1 MTGAFGA
8 KRFGGAG
15 GRTGFAALVLSMLCG
30 LSILASSSAQAE
42 LQRVE
47 AVGIYGIRDSMRSRV
62 VPRDEA
68 IAEARWEGVSRV
80 ARELLG
86 EAGLATSEDGTVG
99 EGGSS
104 GQDLAT
110 LESALGQDTLPYTRS
125 YRILKDQGER
135 PVLFQDSPG
144 IEREY
149 VVVVEVIVDVDRVNA
164 ALERSGLIAGNDPGQ
179 AGEAVLME
187 VVGLARYEAL
197 RTVVAALEERLGA
210 TRVRTLVFENERQL
224 LSVEGPFD
232 ADGLLSRLS
241 RYRNPRLILEPL
253 GVDVVSGQIRVMGR
267 WIGEDEPS
275 ESAPPG

>member
-1 MTGAFGA
+1 MMDGI
-8 KRFGGAG
+8 GAG
-15 GRTGFAALVLSMLCG
+15 WMRAAGWQLAIGALVLSLLG
-30 LSILASSSAQAE
+30 TAAAQAE

-47 AVGIYGIRDSMRSRV
+47 AVGIYGIRDSMRSKV

-68 IAEARWEGVSRV
+68 IAKARWEGVSRV

-86 EAGLATSEDGTVG
+86 ETGLATPDEEAVG
-99 EGGSS
+99 EGDSS
-104 GQDLAT
+104 EQEVAT
-110 LESALGQDTLPYTRS
+110 LEAALGKDTLPYMRS

-135 PVLFQDSPG
+135 PVLFHDSPG
-144 IEREY
+144 IKREY

-164 ALERSGLIAGNDPGQ
+164 ALERSGLVAGSDPGL
-179 AGEAVLME
+179 AGDAVLLE

-197 RTVVAALEERLGA
+197 ETVVDALKERLGA

-253 GVDVVSGQIRVMGR
+253 GVDAVSGQIRVMGR
-267 WIGEDEPS
+267 WFDLDES
-275 ESAPPG
+275 AESAPPS

>member
-1 MTGAFGA
+1 MTGGVGTGRMCEARWCLTIGA
-8 KRFGGAG
+8 
-15 GRTGFAALVLSMLCG
+15 LLLSVL
-30 LSILASSSAQAE
+30 ATVPAQAE

-68 IAEARWEGVSRV
+68 IAQARWEGVSRV

-86 EAGLATSEDGTVG
+86 EAGLTLSGEGSVG
-99 EGGSS
+99 EGGTS
-104 GQDLAT
+104 GQKVAT
-110 LESALGQDTLPYTRS
+110 LESALGKDMLPYTRS

-144 IEREY
+144 IKREY

-164 ALERSGLIAGNDPGQ
+164 ALERSGLLASSDPGQ
-179 AGEAVLME
+179 TGEAVLLE

-197 RTVVAALEERLGA
+197 QTVVSALRDRLGA
-210 TRVRTLVFENERQL
+210 TRIRTLVFENERQL

-253 GVDVVSGQIRVMGR
+253 GVDAVSGQVRVMGR
-267 WIGEDEPS
+267 WLDEDQSS
-275 ESAPPG
+275 ESTPPG

>member
-1 MTGAFGA
+1 VTLGVV
-8 KRFGGAG
+8 
-15 GRTGFAALVLSMLCG
+15 VLSMLG
-30 LSILASSSAQAE
+30 VASAQAE

-47 AVGIYGIRDSMRSRV
+47 AVGIYGIRDSMRSQV

-68 IAEARWEGVSRV
+68 IARARWEGVSRV

-86 EAGLATSEDGTVG
+86 EAGLATATDETDG
-99 EGGSS
+99 EGDSS
-104 GQDLAT
+104 KQEAAT
-110 LESALGQDTLPYTRS
+110 LESALGKDMLPYTRS

-135 PVLFQDSPG
+135 PVLFEDSPG
-144 IEREY
+144 IKREY

-164 ALERSGLIAGNDPGQ
+164 ALERSGLIAGSDPGE
-179 AGEAVLME
+179 AGEAVLLE

-197 RTVVAALEERLGA
+197 QTVVAALRDRYGA

-253 GVDVVSGQIRVMGR
+253 GVDAVSGQIRVMGR
-267 WIGEDEPS
+267 WLAEDEPS
-275 ESAPPG
+275 